1 MSMRTVLPHIVDP
14 DAVATGQL
22 HRPEKCMR
30 VKPRGKHDDVH
41 LVQHTI
47 IGDDAPMF
55 DVIDTGGD

>member
-1 MSMRTVLPHIVDP
+1 
-14 DAVATGQL
+14 
-22 HRPEKCMR
+22 MR